1 MSKSE
6 NEKASVVEP
15 GMYVEYAYRLY
26 DENGGALLFEATR
39 EHPDMMVCGASTE
52 VVPGLV
58 QAMEGLKAGD
68 RFETILP
75 PEAAFGAR
83 REDDV
88 IELEKDIFMR
98 DGELAEEV
106 KPGAVLPMMTAE
118 GYRVIGTV
126 LEIGDKK
133 IRMDFNHPFA
143 GMTVRYDGEI
153 IKVREATPD
162 EIHPAGGCGGC
173 HGGCGGGGCDNGG
186 CDSGC
191 CGN

>member
-6 NEKASVVEP
+6 NDKALAVEP

-26 DENGGALLFEATR
+26 NEEDGGLLFEATR

-75 PEAAFGAR
+75 PEAAFGPR
-83 REDDV
+83 RKDDV
-88 IELEKDIFMR
+88 IELDKDIFLR
-98 DGELAEEV
+98 EGELAEEV

-153 IKVREATPD
+153 IKVRKATPD

-173 HGGCGGGGCDNGG
+173 HGGCGGGSCDNGG
-186 CDSGC
+186 CDS
-191 CGN
+191 